1 VSSAEPTMSIKGVN
15 GQVSVVGD
23 FIVIN
28 RKGFMAKMSQGFT
41 KDEKRLNIHTITA
54 VQLKKPGMTR
64 GYIQFTLAGGN
75 ESRKG
80 VSDATKDENSVLFDK
95 KSLAEFEALR
105 DYVDRRITE
114 AHAPQ
119 SPSPS
124 QEPDL
129 GEQIRK
135 LAALRDEGLLTEDE
149 FQAKKADLLSRM

>member
-1 VSSAEPTMSIKGVN
+1 MN
-15 GQVSVVGD
+15 GQISVIGD
-23 FIVIN
+23 FIVIA

-41 KDEKRLNIHTITA
+41 KGEKRLNIHTITA

-64 GYIQFTLAGGN
+64 GYIQFSLGGGN

-105 DYVDRRITE
+105 DYIEHRIAE

-119 SPSPS
+119 GPSLS

-135 LAALRDEGLLTEDE
+135 LAALRDEGILSDDE